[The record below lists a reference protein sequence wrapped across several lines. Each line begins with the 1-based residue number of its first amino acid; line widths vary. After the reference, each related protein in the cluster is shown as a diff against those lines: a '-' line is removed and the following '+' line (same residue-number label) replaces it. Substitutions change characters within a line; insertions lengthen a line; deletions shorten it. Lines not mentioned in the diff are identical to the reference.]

1 MTDRGDERI
10 GDVERQRVIDL
21 LRGHTGAGRL
31 TLDEFSDLAGDVFA
45 AKTRADLEKVLD
57 GLPPGVEARPAP
69 ADAPAYPTA
78 TAPAPTAVPPA
89 RRRARRWV
97 VAIMSGSTTRGRWQ
111 APPEVTAVA
120 FWGGAKV
127 DLRGA
132 IIETPVIDVYAW
144 AIMGGVEVVVP
155 DGVPVELDGM
165 VVMGGSTDRTRAT
178 SPLPG
183 APLIRVHARGLWGGV
198 DVRNG
203 KRSRR
208 NRGQLHSHS
217 HSHGHSGD
225 TDDVLDERADSQWPF
240 RTPSLPVPPVPDWPV
255 PPPMP
260 NIPVWRHGSSR
271 DDRRAARRGNRSDR
285 RDRDDGS
292 GRTNGSRVDGQAP
305 AADAA
310 AGPRGTLTMMVT
322 DIVGSTRQA
331 EELGDR
337 RWMEVLRAHNA
348 IVRAAVAEHGGTEV
362 KAQGDGFLVVFS
374 SARSA
379 ILAAVDVQRRLV
391 AHRVERPDQ
400 AIDLRIGLHTGE
412 IVDVD
417 GDVFGQN
424 VIVAVRIADH
434 AGPGEILVS
443 GLTRDLTQAGGD
455 LDFDPGRELDLK
467 GLSSPW
473 RVHRV
478 TWTAAPA

>member
-10 GDVERQRVIDL
+10 GDAERQQVIDL
-21 LRGHTGAGRL
+21 LRSHTGAGRL

-45 AKTRADLEKVLD
+45 AKTRSDLEKLLD
-57 GLPPGVEARPAP
+57 GLPLGISARPAP
-69 ADAPAYPTA
+69 VHVPATTTAPPAPAG
-78 TAPAPTAVPPA
+78 AVPPA
-89 RRRARRWV
+89 RGRARRRV
-97 VAIMSGSTTRGRWQ
+97 IAIMSGSTTRGRWQ
-111 APPEVTAVA
+111 APPEVTAFA

-144 AIMGGVEVVVP
+144 AIMGGVDVVVP

-165 VVMGGSTDRTRAT
+165 VVMGGSTDRTRSAT
-178 SPLPG
+178 PLPG
-183 APLIRVHARGLWGGV
+183 APLIRIHARGLWGGV

-203 KRSRR
+203 RRSRR
-208 NRGQLHSHS
+208 VHGQLHG
-217 HSHGHSGD
+217 HGHGHG
-225 TDDVLDERADSQWPF
+225 DDVDAEAEDERADGQWPF
-240 RTPSLPVPPVPDWPV
+240 RTPALPGPPLPDWPV

-271 DDRRAARRGNRSDR
+271 DDRRGNRSDR
-285 RDRDDGS
+285 RDWRD
-292 GRTNGSRVDGQAP
+292 RANGSRADGQAP
-305 AADAA
+305 PADAPT
-310 AGPRGTLTMMVT
+310 GPRGTLTMMVT
-322 DIVGSTRQA
+322 DIVGSTRLA

-337 RWMEVLRAHNA
+337 RWMDVLRAHNA
-348 IVRAAVAEHGGTEV
+348 VVRAAVAEHGGTEV

-379 ILAAVDVQRRLV
+379 ILAAVDIQRRLA
-391 AHRVERPDQ
+391 AHRVERPGL

-455 LDFDPGRELDLK
+455 LEFESGRELDLK